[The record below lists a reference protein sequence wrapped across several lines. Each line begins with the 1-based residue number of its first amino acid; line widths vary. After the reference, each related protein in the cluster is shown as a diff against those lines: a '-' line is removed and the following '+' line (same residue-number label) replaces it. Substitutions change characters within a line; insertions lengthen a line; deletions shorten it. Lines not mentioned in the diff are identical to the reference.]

1 MNCSFARVSRTSL
14 GAVGY
19 AKFESLLNTCPNSGN
34 DSEAFFWSQA
44 QAILGDLPHEDQSSY
59 DILVNALEE
68 RFASPSLTELYRV
81 QFRERKKKASES
93 LPELGQVLRR
103 LSNLA
108 YPTAP
113 RQ

>member
-1 MNCSFARVSRTSL
+1 MFKNSESCNASMNCSFARVSRTSL

-19 AKFESLLNTCPNSGN
+19 AKFESLLSTCPNSGN
-34 DSEAFFWSQA
+34 DSEAVSLRGQA

-81 QFRERKKKASES
+81 QFRERKK
-93 LPELGQVLRR
+93 R
-103 LSNLA
+103 LI
-108 YPTAP
+108 
-113 RQ
+113 